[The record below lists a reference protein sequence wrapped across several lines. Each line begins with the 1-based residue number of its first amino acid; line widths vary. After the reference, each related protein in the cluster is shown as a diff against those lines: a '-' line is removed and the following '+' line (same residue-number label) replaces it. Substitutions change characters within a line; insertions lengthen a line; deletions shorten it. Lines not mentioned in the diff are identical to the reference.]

1 MSDEPEVPHTPGAP
15 HTSEASRAP
24 EMPRTPEAVTAFMEN
39 IAFAEPPD
47 REQEESLLA
56 ALPPAGSG
64 VMVVRSLRL
73 PVDVDEAVAAAA
85 QASGVPKTAWI
96 RQAIEIALALQAEED
111 QPISRA
117 EALRALTLLRPVRR
131 VA

>member
-1 MSDEPEVPHTPGAP
+1 MSQDNELPQTPAEVA
-15 HTSEASRAP
+15 
-24 EMPRTPEAVTAFMEN
+24 AFMDHL
-39 IAFAEPPD
+39 AFEPPAAAD
-47 REQEESLLA
+47 EEAALLDS
-56 ALPPAGSG
+56 LPPAGSD

-73 PVDVDEAVAAAA
+73 PLELDHAVAAAA
-85 QASGVPKTAWI
+85 KAAEIPKTSWI
-96 RQAIEIALALQAEED
+96 RQAIEMALAVQAEDD

>member
-1 MSDEPEVPHTPGAP
+1 MSQYNELPQNPEEVA
-15 HTSEASRAP
+15 
-24 EMPRTPEAVTAFMEN
+24 AFMDGLT
-39 IAFAEPPD
+39 FEPAPTAQD
-47 REQEESLLA
+47 EA
-56 ALPPAGSG
+56 ALIDSLPPAGSD

-73 PVDVDEAVAAAA
+73 PLELDQAVAAAA
-85 QASGVPKTAWI
+85 KAAEIPKTTWI
-96 RQAIEIALALQAEED
+96 RQAIEMALAVQAEDD

>member
-1 MSDEPEVPHTPGAP
+1 MSQNNELPQ
-15 HTSEASRAP
+15 AP
-24 EMPRTPEAVTAFMEN
+24 EEVAAFMDGL
-39 IAFAEPPD
+39 IFEPAPTVQD
-47 REQEESLLA
+47 EA
-56 ALPPAGSG
+56 ALIDSLPPAGSD

-73 PVDVDEAVAAAA
+73 PLELDLAVAAAA
-85 QASGVPKTAWI
+85 KAGEIPKTTWI
-96 RQAIEIALALQAEED
+96 RQAIEIALAVQAEDD